1 MTTVAKLKVSDVDA
15 ASPMAELL
23 RLMSAQLLSSTSRSL
38 RNEDMSL
45 AELATIY
52 LLDRDGAMRING
64 LAASLSL
71 SMPAASRVVSALVN
85 RGLIDRREDT
95 EDRRAKMIALTRR
108 GRRLVDSLT
117 INLVNETAGVLET
130 ADTPVGKRLA
140 QLFGTMVAEGLT
152 GASPKK

>member
-1 MTTVAKLKVSDVDA
+1 
-15 ASPMAELL
+15 MAELL

-71 SMPAASRVVSALVN
+71 SMPVASRVVSALVN
-85 RGLIDRREDT
+85 RGLIDRREDA
-95 EDRRAKMIALTRR
+95 EDRRAKMIALTKR

-130 ADTPVGKRLA
+130 ADTPVAKRLA
-140 QLFGTMVAEGLT
+140 QLFGAMVAEGLT
-152 GASPKK
+152 GAPPKK

>member
-1 MTTVAKLKVSDVDA
+1 MTTVVKLKVSDVDA

-140 QLFGTMVAEGLT
+140 QLFGAMVAEGLT